1 MTDKKPEEEFVDV
14 PGEIILSLALS
25 SERVNAARTA
35 LELREVQLKALMM
48 EVNKEF
54 SEDGKFEVTSVDM
67 EKRKIGRVRVAPKKD
82 AAVAKD
88 EVA

>member
-1 MTDKKPEEEFVDV
+1 MMTDKKPEEEFVDV

-25 SERVNAARTA
+25 SERVGAARTA

-67 EKRKIGRVRVAPKKD
+67 EKRKIGRVRVAPKD

-88 EVA
+88 EAV